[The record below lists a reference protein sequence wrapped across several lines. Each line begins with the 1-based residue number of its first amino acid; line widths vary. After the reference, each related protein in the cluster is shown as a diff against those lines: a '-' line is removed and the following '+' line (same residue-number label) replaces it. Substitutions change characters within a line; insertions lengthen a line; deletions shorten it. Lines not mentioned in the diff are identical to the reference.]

1 MLVFLLESVIKKDD
15 RGGIEMDKGNQDED
29 PALVVTFVVLSEM
42 PVLRITPERKTEI
55 EKFFEGLSELVPPAG
70 DEWYDN
76 VQKNIGL
83 MEEFLLGDE
92 ADLMSLKQITDD
104 VVVTL
109 EDLAEKIEQ
118 SGTEEF
124 IAEYSEKWAQIKKSL
139 MEEVLKHICEQ
150 CPKKNTCNQY
160 NT

>member
-1 MLVFLLESVIKKDD
+1 M
-15 RGGIEMDKGNQDED
+15 
-29 PALVVTFVVLSEM
+29 
-42 PVLRITPERKTEI
+42 
-55 EKFFEGLSELVPPAG
+55 VPPAG